1 MKRINR
7 WYIFS
12 MKTELSYLAFLNSFP
27 SIPFYFV
34 LIARLRRGDCSPSG
48 QGFREQLKRYRVT
61 RYTPCYVPMNI
72 KIRFRADCGRTDFN
86 RSIKP
91 SDSSCRL
98 DAKPKL
104 PRRLFKNQN
113 RQTSPFRQHHCH
125 FRQKRYN
132 RYFLTVETNVRPSG
146 WTAEG
151 RQEQTD
157 KLPNNPSGIRTL
169 VGSDIGWLRRWAIGR
184 NILRFYGS
192 ARIYVQ
198 HCVPAIVGK
207 AGSVCDRHGAKL
219 CQTDATSC
227 HETENG
233 GSKRRFGYICPELK
247 TWYMEVVIIEK
258 NTFEA
263 LLSGVETLT
272 GKVGALCRR
281 CNDKQM
287 QKWLDGEEVC
297 RLLRISPRTLQS
309 LRDNRT
315 IGCTQI
321 NRKFYYKPQEIE
333 RLMPIAGQFRDG
345 SG

>member
-192 ARIYVQ
+192 ARINVPTQRTYYCRQERVQ
-198 HCVPAIVGK
+198 YATGTTPNCAKQTPQAATK
-207 AGSVCDRHGAKL
+207 PKTEAASAGLATFAPNSKHGIWK
-219 CQTDATSC
+219 
-227 HETENG
+227 
-233 GSKRRFGYICPELK
+233 
-247 TWYMEVVIIEK
+247 
-258 NTFEA
+258 
-263 LLSGVETLT
+263 
-272 GKVGALCRR
+272 
-281 CNDKQM
+281 
-287 QKWLDGEEVC
+287 
-297 RLLRISPRTLQS
+297 
-309 LRDNRT
+309 
-315 IGCTQI
+315 
-321 NRKFYYKPQEIE
+321 
-333 RLMPIAGQFRDG
+333 
-345 SG
+345 